1 MELSRHS
8 YIDSY
13 GYRCGVEIISDDV
26 VVFNSSPS
34 LCFDFKKHGI
44 KIRRSE
50 NYDYILRYAINNER
64 LFLCGIE
71 ARLSPFC
78 KGSHIFGV
86 TAEASNTGKWNIFS
100 FDGIP
105 VDYTG
110 TLHIG
115 KTFDDHFWKH
125 DEKATPVPFSPEAYR
140 ENGYIRIEEGIII
153 EKVLTVR
160 DT

>member
-1 MELSRHS
+1 MLFSVGYQLRA
-8 YIDSY
+8 DSDFVD
-13 GYRCGVEIISDDV
+13 RIIQNKDRIGEV
-26 VVFNSSPS
+26 
-34 LCFDFKKHGI
+34 
-44 KIRRSE
+44 
-50 NYDYILRYAINNER
+50 Y
-64 LFLCGIE
+64 
-71 ARLSPFC
+71 
-78 KGSHIFGV
+78 
-86 TAEASNTGKWNIFS
+86 FS

-125 DEKATPVPFSPEAYR
+125 DEKETPVPFSPETYR